1 MFINQSLDNEKDI
14 LYFRCGHCKRM
25 APTYDELGRKFVGHD
40 SVTIAKVDCTQ
51 EVNRALC
58 NQQNVSIRYSSLPLA
73 KRFVWLNVTALP
85 IL

>member
-1 MFINQSLDNEKDI
+1 
-14 LYFRCGHCKRM
+14 M

-58 NQQNVSIRYSSLPLA
+58 NQQNVSITYSSLPLA
-73 KRFVWLNVTALP
+73 KRFV
-85 IL
+85 